1 LPAPTPLPGKDVRVT
16 AFAEIQTLFSKGRL
30 IAPDFDAQTIVII
43 ARDSKSII
51 AVDAITH
58 RVHVLNPR
66 ELMDSQA
73 EIWLPAVHISGRFV
87 VWVARWQQQG
97 ALFVYDLHT
106 GHLSFTQR
114 ETSLADADLSGH
126 IVIWR
131 QLEEGRYWHILGYDL
146 ERQTYLKIVSG
157 PHSALRAQISK
168 GWVIYEDWM
177 ERDGSDVGL
186 YLTCAN
192 DVREKIRLGSVY
204 APEDQAVPSFYA
216 IDTPWVAWSTG
227 HWSDKPELYLYNLET
242 RQAITVAVTPC
253 GASPAQPRRV
263 ENLAISENIVIF
275 TCGQPMGYDIERGV
289 FFSVPIYTAMPPDGK
304 WWGLEG
310 WSISGDR
317 IVWVLTSEQES
328 RVYTAQIERQP

>member
-1 LPAPTPLPGKDVRVT
+1 MRRHKMSNKEMAAVASGLFLVTSLVLTACQSSLALGRAEESPLLTPTVWPEWLPLPATDIWSVPPRPATLVPAEGRVHPTPAPVSPLPAPTPLPGKDVRVT

-131 QLEEGRYWHILGYDL
+131 QLGRGAILATFL
-146 ERQTYLKIVSG
+146 
-157 PHSALRAQISK
+157 
-168 GWVIYEDWM
+168 
-177 ERDGSDVGL
+177 GL
-186 YLTCAN
+186 
-192 DVREKIRLGSVY
+192 
-204 APEDQAVPSFYA
+204 
-216 IDTPWVAWSTG
+216 
-227 HWSDKPELYLYNLET
+227 
-242 RQAITVAVTPC
+242 
-253 GASPAQPRRV
+253 
-263 ENLAISENIVIF
+263 
-275 TCGQPMGYDIERGV
+275 
-289 FFSVPIYTAMPPDGK
+289 
-304 WWGLEG
+304 
-310 WSISGDR
+310 
-317 IVWVLTSEQES
+317 
-328 RVYTAQIERQP
+328 